1 MRPVSEAAW
10 ILGLLICL
18 PEKCRAVTQ
27 LWGKAQRAQTLHW
40 ASCEGCP
47 ASMVDVQP
55 PLPRGHPDSTVTTA
69 PLLRLCLGGLRRLK
83 VAWDWGPNG
92 VAVGSPASPWP
103 TSVFLGLHLGRLH
116 PLSGLED
123 TGAVSSSPPETLPG
137 GSASEG
143 RGSSGLGPMEFGLEK
158 VLAVLVKALKVVSLV
173 TGGPVPTW

>member
-27 LWGKAQRAQTLHW
+27 FWGKAQLAQTLHW
-40 ASCEGCP
+40 ASCEGWP

-55 PLPRGHPDSTVTTA
+55 PLPRGHPDSIVTTA
-69 PLLRLCLGGLRRLK
+69 PLLRLCLGGLRGLE

-103 TSVFLGLHLGRLH
+103 TSVFPGLHLGRLH

-123 TGAVSSSPPETLPG
+123 TGAVSSSPPRPCLG
-137 GSASEG
+137 GVPQRAVAPQDLARWSL
-143 RGSSGLGPMEFGLEK
+143 GLRRYLLF
-158 VLAVLVKALKVVSLV
+158 
-173 TGGPVPTW
+173 W